1 MNHVFSQHTP
11 MRNLA
16 LEMFTPLARL
26 QFAHALPWLM
36 TLPRGD
42 GHAVLVLPAMLADD
56 TAMQHVSWFL
66 RSRGYKVLN
75 WGMGRNRGPRPGV
88 FDLLLAKLK
97 AEMRRTG
104 QKTSIVGWSLGGTLA
119 RVLANRHPE
128 LVRSVV
134 TLASPHAGPAKA
146 GHAKSGQLDWLYTMA
161 TGHAPGSHASFARE
175 QARTP
180 DVPLTSVYTELDAVV
195 PWRSS
200 YQEPGPQCESVE
212 VRTTHGA
219 MATHPLVMVVLAD
232 RLSQR
237 EDGWQPFAPP
247 WWFALANGGVQG
259 TGKSPATDRAHPRTV
274 H

>member
-1 MNHVFSQHTP
+1 MNNVFSQDAP
-11 MRNLA
+11 MRKLA
-16 LEMFTPLARL
+16 LEMLTPLARV

-42 GHAVLVLPAMLADD
+42 GHAVLVLPAMLTDD
-56 TAMQHVSWFL
+56 KAMRHVSWFL
-66 RSRGYKVLN
+66 RSRGYKVLD

-104 QKTSIVGWSLGGTLA
+104 QKTSVVGWSLGGTLA

-134 TLASPHAGPAKA
+134 TLASPHCGGAKA
-146 GHAKSGQLDWLYTMA
+146 GHLDWLYTMA
-161 TGHAPGSHASFARE
+161 TGHAPGSHASFERE
-175 QARTP
+175 YSRTP
-180 DVPLTSVYTELDAVV
+180 DVPLTSVYTQLDAVV
-195 PWRSS
+195 PWRSA

-232 RLSQR
+232 RLSQLPG
-237 EDGWQPFAPP
+237 EWQPFAPP
-247 WWFALANGGVQG
+247 WWFAFANGGG
-259 TGKSPATDRAHPRTV
+259 YGGGMTPV